1 MKMNEKEFKAL
12 CKTYFPA
19 LTAFTYWKDDGE
31 LWGFFNSCCDTGIVN
46 FSTKHNILYLPDYII
61 YSTKE
66 GEFIGATK
74 NGGSKWKDGKVIRLK
89 DIDKDSLVEE
99 LVILQKKY
107 KEALVKHAK
116 ESIDKDFV

>member
-1 MKMNEKEFKAL
+1 MKMNKKEFMAL

-19 LTAFTYWKDDGE
+19 LTEFVHWEGDE
-31 LWGFFNSCCDTGIVN
+31 EVWGFFNSKCDIGIIN
-46 FSTKHNILYLPDYII
+46 YSIKHNILYLPEHII

-66 GEFIGATK
+66 GEFVGESK
-74 NGGSKWKDGKVIRLK
+74 NGGSKWVDGKVIRLK